1 MSTEKVHRKPL
12 KEGVYFTSV
21 HEDKFK
27 YNHISLSF
35 ILPLRV
41 ETASLH
47 ALLPMVLR
55 RGCRDHPDMTALNER
70 LAELYGAQMDW
81 DISKR
86 GEMQIVTLYIE
97 VLGDR
102 YALGQEA
109 LLREGAALLRSV
121 VFDPVFENAA
131 FRAADVEIEKHNLID
146 IIRSK
151 LNDKRAYA
159 GYRLREEMC
168 RGEAFGVN
176 EYGSVEA
183 VEAITPEALVCAWR
197 SMLTRARAEVVFVG
211 AGNAEGVCER
221 FTEAFRKV
229 LRDQPLV
236 CETRVLRMP
245 HGPVHETVERLPVT
259 QAKLG
264 LGFRAGVALP
274 DADTDAAQL
283 ACTVLGGSPHA
294 LLFLNV
300 REKLSL
306 CYYCYARY
314 ERHKG
319 LVFVESGVEE
329 QNAEKARV
337 EILKQ
342 LDALKAGAFSDDD
355 LRFAVLSLQNSYKE
369 VNDSLEGIAMWYL
382 AQALA
387 GRVRTP
393 EQVAASIA
401 ALSKEDVVRAA
412 SGIALDTVY
421 LLAGEKEAE

>member
-1 MSTEKVHRKPL
+1 MSTETLQRKPL
-12 KEGVYFTSV
+12 KEGIFFTSV

-27 YNHISLSF
+27 YSHIAVNF
-35 ILPLRV
+35 ILPLQAD
-41 ETASLH
+41 TASLY

-55 RGCRDHPDMTALNER
+55 RGCRAYPDMTALNAR

-81 DISKR
+81 DVSKR

-97 VLGDR
+97 VLNDR
-102 YALGQEA
+102 FALENEELLKEGA
-109 LLREGAALLRSV
+109 SLLRNV
-121 VFDPVFENAA
+121 IFDPVLENAV
-131 FRAADVEIEKHNLID
+131 FRAEDVEIEKRNLID

-168 RGEAFGVN
+168 RGEAYGVN
-176 EYGSVEA
+176 EYGSEEDVQ
-183 VEAITPEALVCAWR
+183 AITPQALVQAWR
-197 SMLTRARAEVVFVG
+197 DVLTRARAEVVFVG
-211 AGNAEGVCER
+211 EGDADGVR
-221 FTEAFRKV
+221 ALFTDAFRKV
-229 LRDQPLV
+229 LRSYPFFGSTQ
-236 CETRVLRMP
+236 VLRAP
-245 HGPVHETVERLPVT
+245 RGPVKDIVERLPVT

-264 LGFRAGVALP
+264 MGFRAGIALP
-274 DADTDAAQL
+274 DAETDALQL

-306 CYYCYARY
+306 CYYCFSRY

-319 LVFVESGVEE
+319 LVLIESGVEE
-329 QNAEKARV
+329 QNAEKARE

-342 LDALKAGAFSDDD
+342 LDALKAGAFSEDD
-355 LRFAVLSLQNSYKE
+355 LHFAVLSLQNAYKE
-369 VNDSLEGIAMWYL
+369 VNDSLEGIASWYV

-387 GRVRTP
+387 GRIRTP
-393 EQVAASIA
+393 EQAADA
-401 ALSKEDVVRAA
+401 FGALSKNEVVRAA
-412 SGIALDTVY
+412 ADIALDTVY

>member
-1 MSTEKVHRKPL
+1 MSTEQVHRKPL
-12 KEGVYFTSV
+12 KEGIYFTSV

-35 ILPLRV
+35 ILPLRA

-55 RGCRDHPDMTALNER
+55 RGCRDYPDMTALNAR
-70 LAELYGAQMDW
+70 LAELYGAQLDW

-102 YALGQEA
+102 YALEQEE
-109 LLREGAALLRSV
+109 LLKAGASLLRSV
-121 VFDPVFENAA
+121 VFDPVLENAA
-131 FRAADVEIEKHNLID
+131 FRAADVEIEKHTLID

-159 GYRLREEMC
+159 SYRLREEMC

-176 EYGSVEA
+176 EYGDVEA
-183 VEAITPEALVCAWR
+183 VQAITPEALVRAWR
-197 SMLTRARAEVVFVG
+197 AVLTRARAEVVFVG
-211 AGNAEGVCER
+211 AGNADGVCEL
-221 FTEAFRKV
+221 FTEMFRKV
-229 LRDQPLV
+229 LRDQPFAT
-236 CETRVLRMP
+236 ETQVLRAP
-245 HGPVHETVERLPVT
+245 RGPVRETVEHLPVT

-283 ACTVLGGSPHA
+283 AATVLGGSPHA
-294 LLFLNV
+294 LLFQNV

-319 LVFVESGVEE
+319 LVFIESGVEE
-329 QNAEKARV
+329 QNAGKARE

-342 LDALKAGAFSDDD
+342 LDALKAGAFSGDD

-369 VNDSLEGIAMWYL
+369 VNDSLEGIAAWYL

-393 EQVAASIA
+393 EQVAEAIA